1 MQENAVSRKSRSKFF
16 PKINCLLSTHS
27 LSVPGGAWQG
37 RRSVGQWAH
46 NSLLTRWSLSCS
58 SLNKYGCLSSHSSP
72 WRWRRGTPMG
82 VRSVATMRASRNR
95 IGACPVV
102 LRLGRTWLSA
112 SFVGG
117 IFLFLPW
124 LVRLVGFPNGRVA
137 ADGSPGRT
145 DDGRVIR
152 DVELKPTARE
162 VWGQKAVSRAV
173 YFSSSPKKKKH
184 LLHLLAHH
192 KDRFT

>member
-1 MQENAVSRKSRSKFF
+1 
-16 PKINCLLSTHS
+16 
-27 LSVPGGAWQG
+27 
-37 RRSVGQWAH
+37 
-46 NSLLTRWSLSCS
+46 
-58 SLNKYGCLSSHSSP
+58 
-72 WRWRRGTPMG
+72 MG

-162 VWGQKAVSRAV
+162 V
-173 YFSSSPKKKKH
+173 
-184 LLHLLAHH
+184 
-192 KDRFT
+192 